1 MEQMTMPWGATD
13 RPGLLLREL
22 PAGERPAD
30 RMQKRGAGA
39 LSVSELLTTIMQA
52 HDAALAHQLL
62 ARFGLQGLL
71 RAHAAELCAVS
82 GVGPARA
89 GQIKAAL
96 ELGRRLMTA
105 TVEDRPQ
112 IKSPADAA
120 NLLIPEMGLL
130 EQEQLRV
137 LLLDSRN
144 RLLATHTVYVGNLNT
159 MVLRTAEVFREAIR
173 ANAAGIIVAHNH
185 PSAQVDPSPQDIE
198 ATEHLV
204 QAGRLLS
211 IDLLDHLIIGRQRFL
226 SLKER
231 GLGFS
236 PS

>member
-1 MEQMTMPWGATD
+1 MKQMTMPWAT
-13 RPGLLLREL
+13 RETEGLLLREL
-22 PAGERPAD
+22 PYSERPSNRLQNQGPA
-30 RMQKRGAGA
+30 A
-39 LSVSELLTTIMQA
+39 LSLAELLTTVMQA
-52 HDAALAHQLL
+52 HDASLAHQLL

-120 NLLIPEMGLL
+120 NLLLPEMGLL

-159 MVLRTAEVFREAIR
+159 MVLRTGEVFREAIR

-185 PSAQVDPSPQDIE
+185 PSAQVEPSPQDIE

-204 QAGRLLS
+204 QAGRLLN